1 MYFLK
6 TQGTDKI
13 PDYVQ
18 IRDDNFVLLAHFKT
32 NNPEN
37 QIKKYGL
44 EEYKQE
50 IQNLI
55 KTAPFGIL
63 YELKHG
69 VAYKN

>member
-44 EEYKQE
+44 EDYKQKIKE
-50 IQNLI
+50 LI
-55 KTAPFGIL
+55 ESAPFGIL
-63 YELKHG
+63 YEI
-69 VAYKN
+69 

>member
-32 NNPEN
+32 NNPDN
-37 QIKKYGL
+37 QIKKFGL
-44 EEYKQE
+44 EDYKQK

-55 KTAPFGIL
+55 QTAPFGIL
-63 YELKHG
+63 YEL
-69 VAYKN
+69 